1 MWHRLGAHGAP
12 EGGLV
17 FIAGA
22 SGLALAVNRGGAL
35 GDGLVHGLVQLAV
48 EGGLPLKTLHFLAE
62 RNHIGFHL
70 VISSRVLGGKHSI
83 RAALAVQERLGR
95 VPCLGALFAQGKNLV
110 HSCFLRFRRPRIAGL

>member
-1 MWHRLGAHGAP
+1 MRHPFASVRSVSVALVVGA
-12 EGGLV
+12 
-17 FIAGA
+17 
-22 SGLALAVNRGGAL
+22 ALSLTPAVAF
-35 GDGLVHGLVQLAV
+35 AA